1 MPYPYTLMSDGHTLE
16 PDYVPPKP
24 PATTQEESEPDLPW
38 YYSIFPAPVP
48 ESPDE
53 GEGPPVQQTLVNRPP
68 VATRPQPTSIPDDI
82 LDYEREQEKRLGL
95 SPASQNDERS
105 RSGSSQTKILADT
118 NQANDESPV
127 QEVLPDIAEGQDD
140 FDANAVFDG
149 IISDR
154 LFAYSNLDIIRVR
167 QDMETRPLTF
177 KLAFEQHESPRS
189 ACEFLY
195 AEVPDC
201 NDTELAHLQQ
211 VVEQQTAI
219 SVGMGG
225 DPDETGGSGFSVP
238 RRSLIRYEEH
248 LESKYEF
255 DIEWGEA
262 SDDRNMPEQLNNL
275 AKAIAY
281 IVNYLSIEVYD
292 GDESK
297 ALAAFQQYFSQNT
310 YGKLVVFLG
319 ADDDNGAGGSGLG
332 KVPLQKNLPVEEL
345 RKMYLGSA
353 VDIPTIVHEF
363 GHVIDRSKGF
373 TAYLEETVEDPTN
386 PSQSISRL
394 AAESGE
400 YFNVLNEGWRSLYSF
415 NPNRDVLDLVIE
427 GFVAKQSFAAELWA
441 DLFMTAVLSGEGFV
455 VESVKDRTYDED
467 GNITDDPIAIFANF
481 TDPEVVFRCGID
493 APCFDRA
500 VQWEDTYFAKAAQW
514 YLPKVFLALL
524 SG

>member
-16 PDYVPPKP
+16 PDYVP

-48 ESPDE
+48 ESPDD

-68 VATRPQPTSIPDDI
+68 VATRPQPTFVPDDI
-82 LDYEREQEKRLGL
+82 LDYEREQEKRLGI

-105 RSGSSQTKILADT
+105 SSGSSQTKILADT

-140 FDANAVFDG
+140 FGANAVFDG
-149 IISDR
+149 ISPER
-154 LFAYSNLDIIRVR
+154 LHAFSNLEFLRVKQDIER
-167 QDMETRPLTF
+167 RPLTF

-248 LESKYEF
+248 LESKYEL

-281 IVNYLSIEVYD
+281 IVNYLSVEVYD

-319 ADDDNGAGGSGLG
+319 ADDNTGGSGLG
-332 KVPLQKNLPVEEL
+332 GVPLQESLPDDEL
-345 RKMYLGSA
+345 RKIYLGSA

-363 GHVIDRSKGF
+363 GHVIDRSVGF
-373 TAYLEETVEDPTN
+373 TAYLTETVP
-386 PSQSISRL
+386 PAGMSRL
-394 AAESGE
+394 VTESEEYVEERGEGFAA
-400 YFNVLNEGWRSLYSF
+400 LYSF
-415 NPNRDVLDLVIE
+415 NLNRNVLDYVIE
-427 GFVAKQSFAAELWA
+427 GFVAKQFFKEELWA
-441 DLFMTAVLSGEGFV
+441 DLFMTAIFHPNVSGAEFT
-455 VESVKDRTYDED
+455 VKS
-467 GNITDDPIAIFANF
+467 IDDIKAHIDVFETF
-481 TDPEVVFRCGID
+481 TNPEVIFRCGTN
-493 APCFDRA
+493 APCIERT
-500 VQWEDTYFAKAAQW
+500 VEWEDGSKAEYAQW
-514 YLPKVFLALL
+514 YLPRVFRKLL